1 MMRRRLLFGVAALLA
16 AACADPTLVAP
27 ADKSYSA
34 LFDQLWHETDLT
46 YSMFAVKHV
55 NWDSVGAVYRPR
67 AVAAQSDFAFARVL
81 SDMLSSLHD
90 RHVSLTPGRGAMP
103 LVYQPTSDLQPVDFD
118 STLVERD
125 YLTRRLTA
133 AAIPHLRAGWLTPS
147 VGYIRIPSF
156 VGSGW
161 DGELDA
167 VLDSLQA
174 GGARQLVVD
183 LRSNPGGN
191 YELALDIAGRFT
203 DQPRVFGFVR
213 IRNGPSHD
221 NLTDPIAETLRP
233 TGRRKFT
240 GTVYLLTNRRVFSSA
255 ENFALALHELP
266 NVVTV
271 GDTTGG
277 SSGRPVTRE
286 LANGWTY
293 ELSTWI
299 EYTTDHRTIEDAGVA
314 PNVAVPRTVTMSG
327 GGARKGDAVLDRV
340 LALAGNGG

>member
-1 MMRRRLLFGVAALLA
+1 MTRPRLFFVGAALFA
-16 AACADPTLVAP
+16 FACADPTLVAP
-27 ADKSYSA
+27 ADRSYAA
-34 LFDQLWHETDLT
+34 LFDQMWHETDLT

-103 LVYQPTSDLQPVDFD
+103 LTYETPSDFQPVDFD
-118 STLVERD
+118 STLVERT
-125 YLTRRLTA
+125 YLSRRVSAL
-133 AAIPHLRAGWLTPS
+133 AIPHLHVGWLTPS
-147 VGYIRIPSF
+147 IGYIRIPSL

-161 DGELDA
+161 GGELDA
-167 VLDSLQA
+167 ALDSLQ
-174 GGARQLVVD
+174 GAKQLVVD
-183 LRSNPGGN
+183 VRCNPGGN
-191 YELALDIAGRFT
+191 YELAVDLAGRFT
-203 DQPRVFGFVR
+203 DESRVFGYVR

-233 TGRRKFT
+233 TGKHKFT
-240 GTVYLLTNRRVFSSA
+240 GTVYLLTNRRVYSSA
-255 ENFALALHELP
+255 ENFVLALHDLP

-271 GDTTGG
+271 GETTGG

-299 EYTTDHRTIEDAGVA
+299 EYTPDRRVVEDAGVA
-314 PNVAVPRTVTMSG
+314 PSVVVAPSVTTN
-327 GGARKGDAVLDRV
+327 GAGTGKRDAVIDRV
-340 LALAGNGG
+340 FALAAANGW